1 MKHEEICYLLDR
13 IEVIRLPCDLDLLLF
28 FVRHPRALLTS
39 EQIAAFLG
47 YGLKDIA
54 KSLDVLLAAGLLRRR
69 QNPSHSAAMYIF
81 LVNDTADGW
90 LPPLLRLASM
100 RAGRLGLRKALA
112 HLAPE
117 EPGDPIVQ
125 IARPRI
131 VKAG

>member
-54 KSLDVLLAAGLLRRR
+54 ESLDALLAAGFLSRT
-69 QNPSHSAAMYIF
+69 QNPSHSAPMYIF
-81 LVNDTADGW
+81 LVNETTDGW

-112 HLAPE
+112 HLLAPE
-117 EPGDPIVQ
+117 EPGSYRANSPTSY
-125 IARPRI
+125 R
-131 VKAG
+131 